1 MCPILQKKSKK
12 SGAPALSSELEEP
25 PLLNE
30 AQPGV
35 QLSWKERAKT
45 FAIEYGRVGVCTHI
59 VLSLVSFSAIYVG
72 VSAGV
77 DVSSLLNTVGLS
89 VSTSESTA
97 NSAGSAVIA
106 YAIYKLLSPV
116 RWPLTF
122 AVTPVVMRALRKRGY
137 MLPTT
142 TSASAS
148 LPARRSP
155 PPPTGSV

>member
-1 MCPILQKKSKK
+1 MCVVLQKKSKK
-12 SGAPALSSELEEP
+12 NGAPALNSELEEP
-25 PLLNE
+25 PLSE
-30 AQPGV
+30 APVV

-72 VSAGV
+72 VSAGI
-77 DVSSLLNTVGLS
+77 DVTSLLNIVGLS

-97 NSAGSAVIA
+97 NSAGSAMIA

-142 TSASAS
+142 SASAS

-155 PPPTGSV
+155 PPTGSV